1 MSVAR
6 RMVVM
11 AGLLSVP
18 MVTAVD
24 RKVPRPGPQT
34 DGRLL
39 KLTKFFQDGN
49 CPLRSESAVFLEAA
63 DHYDLDWRLLPS
75 ISMVES
81 GGGKAFRNNNVLG
94 WDSCNHRFKSVR
106 AGIHTVASRLATSAL
121 YRDKDLDDV
130 LATYNPDP
138 EYVARVKSVMRRI
151 GSARP
156 EPETGLN

>member
-24 RKVPRPGPQT
+24 SKMPRPGPQT
-34 DGRLL
+34 DRRLL
-39 KLTKFFQDGN
+39 KLTKFFADGN
-49 CPLRSESAVFLEAA
+49 CPLLSESAVFLEVA
-63 DHYDLDWRLLPS
+63 DNFDLDWRLLPS

-81 GGGKAFRNNNVLG
+81 SGGKAFRNNNVLG
-94 WDSCNHRFKSVR
+94 WDSCNRRFKSVR
-106 AGIHTVASRLATSAL
+106 AGIHVVASRLATSAL

-130 LATYNPDP
+130 LATYNPAP
-138 EYVARVKSVMRRI
+138 EYVARVKSVMRSI
-151 GSARP
+151 GPAGTGPDAR
-156 EPETGLN
+156 LN